1 MFSTNGLVETVV
13 ASAGFSIISRPSPPY
28 NNVQILISKH
38 MISWL
43 VIKTLGC
50 VSILENEKNYSVHG
64 VCTDRQECHF
74 VKAKSSVFE
83 KSACITANEE
93 FECQFVKPRSY
104 AFLRGERAFLTTDTE
119 LSATSWN
126 LKCMFRRV
134 RSLRPAVHGI
144 WVSVPGTAKTFKWT
158 NLWKLVRK

>member
-50 VSILENEKNYSVHG
+50 VSILESGKNYSVHG

-93 FECQFVKPRSY
+93 FECQFVKPQSY
-104 AFLRGERAFLTTDTE
+104 AFLRPTE
-119 LSATSWN
+119 NLSVTSGN
-126 LKCMFRRV
+126 PKCMCFRRECPRYNSKYRV
-134 RSLRPAVHGI
+134 LIHG
-144 WVSVPGTAKTFKWT
+144 
-158 NLWKLVRK
+158 NLSEKKGA